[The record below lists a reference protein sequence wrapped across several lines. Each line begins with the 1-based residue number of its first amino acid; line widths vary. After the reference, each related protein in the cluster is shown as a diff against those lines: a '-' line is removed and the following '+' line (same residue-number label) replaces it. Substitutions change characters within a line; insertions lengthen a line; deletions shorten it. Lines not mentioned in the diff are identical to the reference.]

1 MDFSCS
7 IATSSH
13 CPEQPGHCC
22 RDFSAGL
29 SGDSSRHKIERD
41 ARCGEEQWQS
51 LDSGEGDIVE
61 GIKLGT
67 HTGRLCDP
75 GGTISVS
82 ASFRAHQKVRGIT
95 VSLIF
100 FATRILL

>member
-13 CPEQPGHCC
+13 CPEQLGHCC

-41 ARCGEEQWQS
+41 ARCGEEQWQWC
-51 LDSGEGDIVE
+51 LIAE
-61 GIKLGT
+61 KGT
-67 HTGRLCDP
+67 LWRE
-75 GGTISVS
+75 
-82 ASFRAHQKVRGIT
+82 
-95 VSLIF
+95 
-100 FATRILL
+100 

>member
-51 LDSGEGDIVE
+51 LDSGEGDIVG

-75 GGTISVS
+75 GVAISGYCRV
-82 ASFRAHQKVRGIT
+82 HQKVRGIT